1 MARTL
6 LVEGAGGMAGEGSG
20 DWIRL
25 GFVLSAKGVLSALEV
40 FKQVS
45 DTVCCIYLRSYFIG
59 NELWRRAPGVE
70 AGDQCC

>member
-6 LVEGAGGMAGEGSG
+6 LVEEAGGMAGEGSG

-25 GFVLSAKGVLSALEV
+25 GFVLSAKGVLSTLEV

-45 DTVCCIYLRSYFIG
+45 DTV
-59 NELWRRAPGVE
+59 
-70 AGDQCC
+70 